1 MKFKQFCIGALCFFF
16 LAGTALAETTQT
28 KTVQTETAQAGSPV
42 WKVSQGDRHFYLGGT
57 IHILGKSDYP
67 LPKAFDAAYAKSDTL
82 VFETDIQKSQ
92 DPEFT
97 ERFMKKMVYSDNRTL
112 KNLLTPDTF
121 RALTIYA
128 ADRDVPV
135 DALNR
140 FKPGLVLVS
149 LTLLE
154 VERLG
159 VGGIGVDEFFFSKAV
174 KDDKMIHH
182 LESLDE
188 QISFFETMGQG
199 NEDELIAYIIKDLAT
214 LPGLLP
220 VIKSTWK
227 TGDLPGLYKAIL
239 APLKNDFPELYHSLF
254 MERNQRWMPKIQ
266 AMAATPEVEFILV
279 GAAHLAGEQGL
290 FALLK
295 TRGFTITN
303 Q

>member
-1 MKFKQFCIGALCFFF
+1 MRIKHLKFKQFCVGTLCFFL
-16 LAGTALAETTQT
+16 LAGT
-28 KTVQTETAQAGSPV
+28 VQTRTAQAGSPV
-42 WKVSQGDRHFYLGGT
+42 WKVSRGNSHFYLGGT

-67 LPKAFDAAYAKSDTL
+67 LPKAFDAAYGKSDTL
-82 VFETDIQKSQ
+82 VFETDIQKSR
-92 DPEFT
+92 DPKFT
-97 ERFMKKMVYSDNRTL
+97 EKFMEKMVYSDNRTL
-112 KNLLTPDTF
+112 KKLLTPDTF

-128 ADRDVPV
+128 AKRDVPV

-159 VGGIGVDEFFFSKAV
+159 VDGIGVDEFFFSKAV
-174 KDDKMIHH
+174 KDGKIIQH
-182 LESLDE
+182 LESLED
-188 QISFFETMGQG
+188 QISFFENMGLG
-199 NEDELIAYIIKDLAT
+199 NEDELIAYIIKDMET

-227 TGDLPGLYKAIL
+227 TGDVPGLYRAIL
-239 APLKNDFPELYHSLF
+239 APLKNDFPELYRSLF
-254 MERNQRWMPKIQ
+254 LYRNQKWMPKIQ

-290 FALLK
+290 LGLLK
-295 TRGFTITN
+295 DQGFTITN

>member
-1 MKFKQFCIGALCFFF
+1 MKFKQVCVGTLCFF
-16 LAGTALAETTQT
+16 LLTGA
-28 KTVQTETAQAGSPV
+28 AQAGSPV
-42 WKVSQGDRHFYLGGT
+42 WKVSRGDRHFYLGGT

-67 LPKAFDAAYAKSDTL
+67 LPKAFDAAYGKSDTL
-82 VFETDIQKSQ
+82 VFETDIQKSR
-92 DPEFT
+92 DPKFT
-97 ERFMKKMVYSDNRTL
+97 ERFMAKMVYSDNRTL
-112 KNLLTPDTF
+112 KKLLTPDTF
-121 RALTIYA
+121 RALTIFA
-128 ADRDVPV
+128 ADRDISV
-135 DALNR
+135 DAMNQ

-174 KDDKMIHH
+174 KDGKMMHH
-182 LESLDE
+182 LESLEE
-188 QISFFETMGQG
+188 QISFFENMGLG
-199 NEDELIAYIIKDLAT
+199 NEDELIAYIIKDLET

-227 TGDLPGLYKAIL
+227 TGDTQGLDRAIL
-239 APLKNDFPELYHSLF
+239 APLKKDFPELYQSLF
-254 MERNQRWMPKIQ
+254 LKRNQKWMPEIQ

-290 FALLK
+290 LALLK
-295 TRGFTITN
+295 TRGFTLKN